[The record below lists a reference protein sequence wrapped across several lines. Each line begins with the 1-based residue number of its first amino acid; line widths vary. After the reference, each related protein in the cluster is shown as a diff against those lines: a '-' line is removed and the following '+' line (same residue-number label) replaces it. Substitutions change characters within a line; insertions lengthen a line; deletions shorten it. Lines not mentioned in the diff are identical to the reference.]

1 MWESQARTRQ
11 TTLDPFAI
19 DPSEFKPPPVQSL
32 SSTTNQKTELQD
44 SGARVPSPPARTQAS
59 FQVKETAS
67 QSSVR
72 QTRQTR
78 QTRQSQRI
86 SDTPIEEEDD
96 ERMSVSTTESSTRLP
111 APPCVVIVDR
121 KRPAAIEGPEF
132 DIMDMLPGAREVKR
146 RKIAEEEERIRRGET
161 IMEEPRESIPPT
173 DEPAEVVKTPEQTPL
188 KGKSKKALSEKEDSY
203 VARAREIKQQ
213 EEEKARRAREEE
225 LAAMDGLE
233 VEKMRNLAIVE
244 VMEIKPRTD
253 KPIRGVYGDDGDRWD
268 DKWNG
273 RKNFKKFRRQGRG
286 GGMRTMRGSVMVNLV
301 EHKGKDYG
309 IGDGKFFHTVFF
321 SLWDFAKKISQ
332 GYWVD
337 DESNKS
343 TRKTARETASVLVNE
358 DSGDSDK
365 GDTQFRPAP
374 TNSARSTRQTQTQA
388 HTQASSQTVSI
399 ADSPSRGIKR
409 GASAANLGRMG
420 VGKKQKT
427 MFLKNE
433 SESEDE
439 SEDELKFRFKKR

>member
-1 MWESQARTRQ
+1 
-11 TTLDPFAI
+11 
-19 DPSEFKPPPVQSL
+19 
-32 SSTTNQKTELQD
+32 
-44 SGARVPSPPARTQAS
+44 
-59 FQVKETAS
+59 
-67 QSSVR
+67 
-72 QTRQTR
+72 
-78 QTRQSQRI
+78 
-86 SDTPIEEEDD
+86 
-96 ERMSVSTTESSTRLP
+96 MSVSTPESSTRLP
-111 APPCVVIVDR
+111 APPSVVIVNR
-121 KRPAAIEGPEF
+121 KRPAVIEDPEF

-161 IMEEPRESIPPT
+161 TMEEPREPIPST
-173 DEPAEVVKTPEQTPL
+173 DEPVGVVETPEQTPL
-188 KGKSKKALSEKEDSY
+188 KGKIKKALSEKEDSY

-213 EEEKARRAREEE
+213 EEEEARRAREEE

-233 VEKMRNLAIVE
+233 IEKMRNLAIVE
-244 VMEIKPRTD
+244 VMEMKPRAD

-301 EHKGKDYG
+301 EHKGRDYG
-309 IGDGKFFHTVFF
+309 IGDGMFFPYCFLFF
-321 SLWDFAKKISQ
+321 PPPLSLQDFAKKISQ

-343 TRKTARETASVLVNE
+343 TRKTARKTAPVQVNE

-365 GDTQFRPAP
+365 DDTQLQLRPAP

-388 HTQASSQTVSI
+388 QIQTSSQTVSI
-399 ADSPSRGIKR
+399 ADSPSRGTKR